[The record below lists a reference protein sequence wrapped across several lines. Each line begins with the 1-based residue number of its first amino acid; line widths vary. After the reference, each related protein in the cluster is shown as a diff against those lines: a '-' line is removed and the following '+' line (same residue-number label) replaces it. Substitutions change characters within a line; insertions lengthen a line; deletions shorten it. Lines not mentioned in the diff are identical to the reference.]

1 MRSLFLFFSILSE
14 KSVLSL
20 YKVGTYLNQHHKVSV
35 DFKTQQKKD
44 PRNTYK
50 TQRNCLP
57 LHRSRLEDSSLYRI
71 MIVFGEGGSCPPD
84 NLHCRAEMQISRRT
98 MVFSRPKRS
107 VAWLL
112 ERSEMLAAGLSPVFF
127 LPMAW
132 LFSRLIRVKN
142 VEVKDGGAGTWPA
155 PPLRMCVFGSGLSS
169 AVSY

>member
-20 YKVGTYLNQHHKVSV
+20 NKVGTYLNQHHKVSV

-71 MIVFGEGGSCPPD
+71 MIVFGEGGAVRRTICIAEPKCRFLGEQCGIFPTKKICRVALGTVGKVGSRPSSRFFPPD
-84 NLHCRAEMQISRRT
+84 SMAILPIDTCEKCRGKRRGSRH
-98 MVFSRPKRS
+98 
-107 VAWLL
+107 VA
-112 ERSEMLAAGLSPVFF
+112 GSP
-127 LPMAW
+127 
-132 LFSRLIRVKN
+132 SSY
-142 VEVKDGGAGTWPA
+142 
-155 PPLRMCVFGSGLSS
+155 MCVRQWS
-169 AVSY
+169 

>member
-71 MIVFGEGGSCPPD
+71 MIVFGEGGAVRRTICIAEPKCRFLGEQWYFPDQKDLSRGSWNGRKGWQPAFLPFFPPD
-84 NLHCRAEMQISRRT
+84 GMAVLPIDTCEKCRGKRRGIRH
-98 MVFSRPKRS
+98 V
-107 VAWLL
+107 V
-112 ERSEMLAAGLSPVFF
+112 GSP
-127 LPMAW
+127 
-132 LFSRLIRVKN
+132 SSY
-142 VEVKDGGAGTWPA
+142 
-155 PPLRMCVFGSGLSS
+155 MCVRQWS
-169 AVSY
+169 

>member
-71 MIVFGEGGSCPPD
+71 MIVFGEGG
-84 NLHCRAEMQISRRT
+84 AVRRT
-98 MVFSRPKRS
+98 ICIAEPKCRFLGEQWYFPDQKDLSR
-107 VAWLL
+107 
-112 ERSEMLAAGLSPVFF
+112 
-127 LPMAW
+127 
-132 LFSRLIRVKN
+132 
-142 VEVKDGGAGTWPA
+142 
-155 PPLRMCVFGSGLSS
+155 GSWNGRKC
-169 AVSY
+169 

>member
-71 MIVFGEGGSCPPD
+71 MIVFGEGG
-84 NLHCRAEMQISRRT
+84 AVRRT
-98 MVFSRPKRS
+98 ICIAEPKCRFLGEQWRPLHGDWCVFC
-107 VAWLL
+107 LL
-112 ERSEMLAAGLSPVFF
+112 IHCIIGSYFVYLSIKNSIIF
-127 LPMAW
+127 LPWHTNPRIPM
-132 LFSRLIRVKN
+132 S
-142 VEVKDGGAGTWPA
+142 
-155 PPLRMCVFGSGLSS
+155 M
-169 AVSY
+169 